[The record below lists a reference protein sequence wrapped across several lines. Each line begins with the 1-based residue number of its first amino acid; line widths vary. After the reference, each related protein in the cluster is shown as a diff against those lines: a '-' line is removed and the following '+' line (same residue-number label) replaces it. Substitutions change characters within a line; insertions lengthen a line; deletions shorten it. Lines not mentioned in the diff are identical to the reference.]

1 MNAQNGER
9 AASTVAVSEGHLE
22 RGQGEP
28 IVLIHGLF
36 GQPSNWERIMDALA
50 DRYWLHA
57 PQLPIAYQPG
67 RQAKDFDAFQVLTES
82 VVDYMDACGVERA
95 TVGGNSLGGQ
105 VAIDLCLRYPER
117 AERLVLTGSAGLF
130 ERDLGTNGMPR
141 VDREWIRN
149 KATEVFYDASHL
161 TDEMV
166 DQLEEMLGD
175 RTYRRF
181 MLRVAKATRAY
192 NVRAEL
198 GRLTLPTLIVWG
210 WDDRITPPDV
220 AEEFANE
227 LPNADLAF
235 LENCGHAPPIEQPE
249 PFSRILRDFLSKPSV
264 RIAPPSDD

>member
-1 MNAQNGER
+1 MSAQNGGR

-22 RGQGEP
+22 RGGGEP
-28 IVLIHGLF
+28 VVLIHGLF
-36 GQPSNWERIMDALA
+36 GQPSNWIRIMDALA
-50 DRYWLHA
+50 DRLWLHA
-57 PQLPIAYQPG
+57 PQLPIAYRPG
-67 RQAKDFDAFQVLTES
+67 RQAKDFDAFQVLTDS
-82 VVDYMDACGVERA
+82 VVDYMDERGVERA

-141 VDREWIRN
+141 VDREWIRD

-161 TDEMV
+161 TEDMV
-166 DQLEEMLGD
+166 DQLEEMLHD
-175 RTYRRF
+175 RAYRRF

-210 WDDRITPPDV
+210 QDDRITPPDV
-220 AEEFANE
+220 AEEFSKE
-227 LPNADLAF
+227 LPNARLVFLA
-235 LENCGHAPPIEQPE
+235 NCGHAPPIEQPE
-249 PFSRILRDFLSKPSV
+249 PFGRILRDFLAE
-264 RIAPPSDD
+264 APLPVSARHD

>member
-1 MNAQNGER
+1 MSAQNGER
-9 AASTVAVSEGHLE
+9 AALSVAVSEGHLE

-28 IVLIHGLF
+28 VVLIHGLF
-36 GQPSNWERIMDALA
+36 GQPSNWATIMDALA

-67 RQAKDFDAFQVLTES
+67 RRADDFDAFQVLTES
-82 VVDYMDACGVERA
+82 VVEYMDECGIERA

-105 VAIDLCLRYPER
+105 VAIDLCLRHPER

-141 VDREWIRN
+141 VDREWIRH
-149 KATEVFYDASHL
+149 KAAEVFHDVRHL
-161 TDEMV
+161 TEEMV
-166 DQLEEMLGD
+166 DQLEEMLAD
-175 RTYRRF
+175 RAYRRF

-210 WDDRITPPDV
+210 QNDQITPPDV

-227 LPNADLAF
+227 LPDARLVF

-249 PFSRILRDFLSKPSV
+249 PFSRILGDFLSGASV
-264 RIAPPSDD
+264 PTASR